1 MIISASRRTDVPA
14 FFAREFMDGVRAGF
28 LNVPHPRNPR
38 LVSRVELSPSGVE
51 AIVFWT
57 RDARPLLPRLRELDD
72 RGYAYYFQY
81 TLLDGPTVLDPEG
94 RPDRPRSRGPPG
106 GGGGRRVPRA
116 VRTPRP
122 RPGGLAL

>member
-57 RDARPLLPRLRELDD
+57 RDARPLLPVSGSSTTGDTPITSSIRSWT
-72 RGYAYYFQY
+72 A
-81 TLLDGPTVLDPEG
+81 
-94 RPDRPRSRGPPG
+94 RPS
-106 GGGGRRVPRA
+106 
-116 VRTPRP
+116 
-122 RPGGLAL
+122 